1 MTEKGA
7 FDEEM
12 EGTEW
17 SDAFGFVDLSTGGYV
32 DIMYS
37 DDCIIVKSDTST
49 ITTFLSR
56 RKIICFGNKYSDAT
70 ITHDFSQLIDLS
82 ADGRRWEGGMK
93 NGRLYGYEMLYN
105 EEGRKEYE
113 GFMMDGVKTCNGID
127 YDEDIERP
135 VYAGSYYQY
144 QRFEKGILYDRNG
157 SVEYAG
163 YRMNDMQYAYIQNEK
178 GIIGSFSE
186 TMNVPAG
193 SWNDVESLAL
203 PHWIHTLKQLVIG
216 CKCFGRALVFS
227 IDGLGELERIVIR
240 KECFVV
246 TKNWNNIKSAPSDG
260 TFRNAICPKL
270 KFVHT
275 GDYSFGDYHSF
286 TLENLPSLYFLHMGY
301 RCFFQCPS
309 FSLTGWNPWSDIQCR
324 TSLTPLCVVWLCRL
338 CILSCCYI

>member
-56 RKIICFGNKYSDAT
+56 RKIICFGNKFSDAT

-93 NGRLYGYEMLYN
+93 NGRPYGYEMLYN

-113 GFMMDGVKTCNGID
+113 GFMDGVKTCNGID

-135 VYAGSYYQY
+135 VYAGSYYQDK
-144 QRFEKGILYDRNG
+144 RFEKGILYDRHG

-163 YRMNDMQYAYIQNEK
+163 Y
-178 GIIGSFSE
+178 
-186 TMNVPAG
+186 
-193 SWNDVESLAL
+193 
-203 PHWIHTLKQLVIG
+203 
-216 CKCFGRALVFS
+216 
-227 IDGLGELERIVIR
+227 
-240 KECFVV
+240 
-246 TKNWNNIKSAPSDG
+246 
-260 TFRNAICPKL
+260 
-270 KFVHT
+270 
-275 GDYSFGDYHSF
+275 
-286 TLENLPSLYFLHMGY
+286 
-301 RCFFQCPS
+301 
-309 FSLTGWNPWSDIQCR
+309 
-324 TSLTPLCVVWLCRL
+324 
-338 CILSCCYI
+338 